1 MTDRQHQPKIAIL
14 SESIAVIRMI
24 IFPAFLIFLKVTIGG
39 KCNYL

>member
-24 IFPAFLIFLKVTIGG
+24 IFPAFLIFFKGD
-39 KCNYL
+39 NRWQMQ